1 MRIIDL
7 HTHTTASDGT
17 FTPVELV
24 DYAVGKGLSAI
35 AITDHDTIEGIQ
47 QAADHIHDAG
57 LPLELIAGME
67 VSTTHPSAPYGL
79 HILAYFITEE
89 GKSLPEILDN
99 FQVAI
104 QQSSGNPRDAIEIM
118 VKYGGVPVLAHPKDY
133 FLSMKGLEK
142 LVKEL
147 ISYGLQGLECLY
159 TTHSR
164 EETEECKSIASQ
176 HGLLITGGTDFHGLR
191 KPDVDLGSGYG
202 DLIIPYAI
210 VGSLTSRADAQS

>member
-24 DYAVGKGLSAI
+24 DHAVEKGLSAI
-35 AITDHDTIEGIQ
+35 AITDHDTIDGIQ
-47 QAADHIHDAG
+47 QAIDHIHNAG

-79 HILAYFITEE
+79 HVLAYFIDKDSEA
-89 GKSLPEILDN
+89 LPENLTN

-104 QQSSGNPRDAIEIM
+104 QHSSGNPRDAIGIIA
-118 VKYGGVPVLAHPKDY
+118 KYGGIPVLAHPKDY
-133 FLSMKGLEK
+133 FLSMKGLDR

-159 TTHSR
+159 TTHSNA
-164 EETEECKSIASQ
+164 ETEQFKQIASK
-176 HGLLITGGTDFHGLR
+176 HDLLITGGTDFHGLR
-191 KPDVDLGSGYG
+191 KPDVDMGSGFG
-202 DLIIPYAI
+202 DLVIPYAI
-210 VGSLTSRADAQS
+210 VDSLKSRAEAK